1 MNQCVKTEGKYNESV
16 NNEFKIIKK
25 GLVKCLPDIILCRYV
40 CVCFQSVFSILL
52 ISFITR

>member
-25 GLVKCLPDIILCRYV
+25 SLVNVYQILCFV
-40 CVCFQSVFSILL
+40 DMFVFAFSL
-52 ISFITR
+52 SFLFC